1 MKINT
6 VCRLCSACCPVEV
19 KIDNGR
25 LVSVHRVKRYPDSIH
40 QVCPKAQAAAE
51 IIYSSKRLN
60 KPKMRTKEGTMQE
73 ISWETAF
80 DFVCSKMQEIKEK
93 DGAEALGWLR
103 GQASDWGGPW
113 HYVMRLMHA
122 FGSPNAIGNG
132 SVCHAGREALQTF
145 TYGDMS
151 SPDYKNSNCIIC
163 WGRNDQDT
171 NPTAY
176 EDLLYARSKGAKLVV
191 IDPVKTPLVT
201 KADIWLQIKPGT
213 DGFLAMAMMN
223 WMIKNDLFD
232 HEFVKNY
239 TVGFNCLKKA
249 VEDYSPDQVS
259 KVVEIPTDK
268 IIKAVQLYMNNQPA
282 CIAEGNGLDMHCQV
296 SQVTRALAILRAISG
311 NLDRKGGDLIPQP
324 VKIKNYQLRTSFWQ
338 TPIPISLD
346 YPLFSQY
353 SERRGIHVM
362 GVLTDAILEHKP
374 YPIKGLIIQGANP
387 IVTMANVNRA
397 KNAFKKL
404 DFLAVI
410 DPMMTQTAEFAD
422 ILLPACFSFEQTMIS
437 NNALSGNNL
446 KLQKKVIEPYGNS
459 LPDWAIIFHIA
470 QRLGL
475 KKEFPW
481 NNAEEAIDDQLQPSS
496 VTVKELNRSPE
507 GFLLEKVRYQKYL
520 QGGFKTPSK
529 KVEIESSLLKK
540 FGYPAIPEFRDYFSY
555 QRPSFYEKRD
565 DYPLIGLSGRRSN
578 HFVHSQFRH
587 IKSLREKEDI
597 PKVDINPEDAKE
609 RNIHQDDL
617 IMISTP
623 NGSIKLRARISSIIV
638 PGIIR
643 IAWGWGEY
651 REKYNLNLLTDDSLK
666 DPITS
671 TTSNRVFMCQIKKIN
686 NNDLLK

>member
-6 VCRLCSACCPVEV
+6 ICRLCSACCPVEV
-19 KIDNGR
+19 SIENGR
-25 LVSVHRVKRYPDSIH
+25 LVSVQRVKRYPDSIH

-60 KPKMRTKEGTMQE
+60 KPKMRTKEGTLQD

-80 DFVCSKMQEIKEK
+80 DFICFKMKEIKENY
-93 DGAEALGWLR
+93 GAEALGWLR

-113 HYVMRLMHA
+113 QYVMRLMHA

-151 SPDYKNSNCIIC
+151 SPDYKNSKCIIC

-191 IDPVKTPLVT
+191 IDPVKTPLAT

-223 WMIKNDLFD
+223 WIIKNDLFD

-239 TVGFNCLKKA
+239 TVGFNFLKKE
-249 VEDYSPDQVS
+249 VEDYSPEKIS
-259 KVVEIPTDK
+259 KVVQIPTDK
-268 IIKAVQLYMNNQPA
+268 MIKAVKLYTNNRPA
-282 CIAEGNGLDMHCQV
+282 CIGEGNGLDMHCQV

-311 NLDRKGGDLIPQP
+311 NLDRRGGDLIPQP
-324 VKIKNYQLRTSFWQ
+324 VKIKNYQLRTSFWKEP
-338 TPIPISLD
+338 TPISIE

-353 SERRGIHVM
+353 SEKRGIHAM
-362 GVLTDAILEHKP
+362 GVLTDAILEEKP

-387 IVTMANVNRA
+387 IVTMANVNRV
-397 KNAFKKL
+397 KKAFRKL
-404 DFLAVI
+404 NFLAVI

-422 ILLPACFSFEQTMIS
+422 IILPASFSFEQTMIS

-446 KLQKKVIEPYGNS
+446 RLQKKVIEPWEKS
-459 LPDWAIIFHIA
+459 LPDWEIIFRIA
-470 QRLGL
+470 QRLGFE
-475 KKEFPW
+475 KEFPW
-481 NNAEEAIDDQLQPSS
+481 KSVEEAIDDQLQPSGI
-496 VTVKELNRSPE
+496 TVKELNKSPE
-507 GFLLEKVRYQKYL
+507 GISLEKVRYQKYL
-520 QGGFKTPSK
+520 QEGFKTPSK

-540 FGYPAIPEFRDYFSY
+540 YGYPAIPEFWDSFSY
-555 QRPSFYEKRD
+555 QGPSFYEKRD
-565 DYPLIGLSGRRSN
+565 HYPLIGLSGRRSN
-578 HFVHSQFRH
+578 NFVHSQFRH
-587 IKSLREKEDI
+587 IKSLREKGSNPI
-597 PKVDINPEDAKE
+597 VDIHPQDAKE
-609 RNIHQDDL
+609 RNINQDDS
-617 IMISTP
+617 IIISTP
-623 NGSIKLRARISSIIV
+623 NGSIKIRAGISSIVV
-638 PGIIR
+638 PGTVR

-651 REKYNLNLLTDDSLK
+651 SEKYNLNLLTDDSLK

-671 TTSNRVFMCQIKKIN
+671 TTSNRVFMPDKK
-686 NNDLLK
+686 D

>member
-1 MKINT
+1 FWKEPT
-6 VCRLCSACCPVEV
+6 PV
-19 KIDNGR
+19 
-25 LVSVHRVKRYPDSIH
+25 SI
-40 QVCPKAQAAAE
+40 E
-51 IIYSSKRLN
+51 
-60 KPKMRTKEGTMQE
+60 
-73 ISWETAF
+73 
-80 DFVCSKMQEIKEK
+80 
-93 DGAEALGWLR
+93 
-103 GQASDWGGPW
+103 
-113 HYVMRLMHA
+113 
-122 FGSPNAIGNG
+122 
-132 SVCHAGREALQTF
+132 
-145 TYGDMS
+145 
-151 SPDYKNSNCIIC
+151 
-163 WGRNDQDT
+163 
-171 NPTAY
+171 
-176 EDLLYARSKGAKLVV
+176 
-191 IDPVKTPLVT
+191 
-201 KADIWLQIKPGT
+201 
-213 DGFLAMAMMN
+213 
-223 WMIKNDLFD
+223 
-232 HEFVKNY
+232 
-239 TVGFNCLKKA
+239 
-249 VEDYSPDQVS
+249 
-259 KVVEIPTDK
+259 
-268 IIKAVQLYMNNQPA
+268 
-282 CIAEGNGLDMHCQV
+282 
-296 SQVTRALAILRAISG
+296 
-311 NLDRKGGDLIPQP
+311 
-324 VKIKNYQLRTSFWQ
+324 
-338 TPIPISLD
+338 

-353 SERRGIHVM
+353 SEKRGIHAM

-374 YPIKGLIIQGANP
+374 YPIKGLIVQGANP
-387 IVTMANVNRA
+387 IVTMANVNRV
-397 KNAFKKL
+397 KKAFKKL

-422 ILLPACFSFEQTMIS
+422 LVLPASFSFEQTMIS
-437 NNALSGNNL
+437 NNALSGNNVR
-446 KLQKKVIEPYGNS
+446 LQKKVIEPWGDS
-459 LPDWAIIFHIA
+459 LPDWEIVFQIA
-470 QRLGL
+470 RRLGFE
-475 KKEFPW
+475 KEFPW
-481 NNAEEAIDDQLQPSS
+481 KNVEEAIDDQLQPSS

-617 IMISTP
+617 IVISTP

>member
-6 VCRLCSACCPVEV
+6 ICRLCSACCPVEAS
-19 KIDNGR
+19 IENGR
-25 LVSVHRVKRYPDSIH
+25 LVSVQRVKRYPDSIH

-60 KPKMRTKEGTMQE
+60 KPKMRTKEGTLQD

-80 DFVCSKMQEIKEK
+80 DFICFKMKEIKENY
-93 DGAEALGWLR
+93 GAEALGWLR

-113 HYVMRLMHA
+113 QYVMRLMHA

-151 SPDYKNSNCIIC
+151 SPDYKNSKCIIC

-191 IDPVKTPLVT
+191 IDPVKTPLAT

-223 WMIKNDLFD
+223 WIIKNDLFD

-239 TVGFNCLKKA
+239 TVGFNYLKKA
-249 VEDYSPDQVS
+249 VEDYSPEHVS
-259 KVVEIPTDK
+259 KVVQIPTDK
-268 IIKAVQLYMNNQPA
+268 MIKAVKLYTNNRPA
-282 CIAEGNGLDMHCQV
+282 CIGEGNGLDMHCQV

-311 NLDRKGGDLIPQP
+311 NLDRRGGDLIPQP
-324 VKIKNYQLRTSFWQ
+324 VKIKNYQLRTSFWKEP
-338 TPIPISLD
+338 TPISIE

-353 SERRGIHVM
+353 SEKRGIHAM
-362 GVLTDAILEHKP
+362 GVLTDAILEEKP

-387 IVTMANVNRA
+387 IVTMANVNRV
-397 KNAFKKL
+397 KKAFRKL
-404 DFLAVI
+404 NFLAVI

-422 ILLPACFSFEQTMIS
+422 IILPASFSFEQTMIS

-446 KLQKKVIEPYGNS
+446 RLQKKVIEPWEKS
-459 LPDWAIIFHIA
+459 LPDWEIIFRIA
-470 QRLGL
+470 QRLGFE
-475 KKEFPW
+475 KEFPW
-481 NNAEEAIDDQLQPSS
+481 KSVEEAIDDQLQPSGI
-496 VTVKELNRSPE
+496 TVKELNKSPE
-507 GFLLEKVRYQKYL
+507 GISLEKVRYQKYL
-520 QGGFKTPSK
+520 QEGFKTPSK

-540 FGYPAIPEFRDYFSY
+540 YGYPAIPEFWDSFSY
-555 QRPSFYEKRD
+555 QGPSFYEKRD
-565 DYPLIGLSGRRSN
+565 HYPLIGLSGRRSN
-578 HFVHSQFRH
+578 NFVHSQFRH
-587 IKSLREKEDI
+587 IKSLREKGSNPI
-597 PKVDINPEDAKE
+597 VDIHPQDAKE
-609 RNIHQDDL
+609 RNINQDDS
-617 IMISTP
+617 IIISTP
-623 NGSIKLRARISSIIV
+623 NGSIKIRAGISSIVV
-638 PGIIR
+638 PGTVR

-651 REKYNLNLLTDDSLK
+651 SEKYNLNLLTDDSLK

-686 NNDLLK
+686 NNEL

>member
-6 VCRLCSACCPVEV
+6 ICRLCSACCPVEV
-19 KIDNGR
+19 SIEKGK
-25 LVSVHRVKRYPDSIH
+25 LVSVQRVKRYPDSIH

-60 KPKMRTKEGTMQE
+60 KPKMRTKEGALQE
-73 ISWETAF
+73 VSWDIAL
-80 DFVCSKMQEIKEK
+80 DFLCSKMKEIKENY
-93 DGAEALGWLR
+93 GAEALAWLR

-151 SPDYKNSNCIIC
+151 SPDYKNSKCIIC

-191 IDPVKTPLVT
+191 IDPVKTPLAT

-239 TVGFNCLKKA
+239 TVGFNFLKKA
-249 VEDYSPDQVS
+249 VEDYSLEQIS
-259 KVVEIPTDK
+259 KVVQIPIDK
-268 IIKAVQLYMNNQPA
+268 MIKAVKLYTNNQPA

-311 NLDRKGGDLIPQP
+311 NLDRRGGDLIPQP
-324 VKIKNYQLRTSFWQ
+324 VKIKNYQLRTSFWKEP
-338 TPIPISLD
+338 TPISIE

-353 SERRGIHVM
+353 SEKRGIHAM
-362 GVLTDAILEHKP
+362 GVLIDAILEEKP

-387 IVTMANVNRA
+387 IVTMANVNRV
-397 KNAFKKL
+397 KKAFNKL
-404 DFLAVI
+404 KFLAVI

-422 ILLPACFSFEQTMIS
+422 ILLPASFSFEQTMIS
-437 NNALSGNNL
+437 NSALSSNHL
-446 KLQKKVIEPYGNS
+446 KLQKKAIKPYGNS
-459 LPDWAIIFHIA
+459 LPDWEIIFRVA
-470 QRLGL
+470 QRLGYE
-475 KKEFPW
+475 KEFPW
-481 NNAEEAIDDQLQPSS
+481 KNAEEAIDDQLQPSGI
-496 VTVKELNRSPE
+496 TVKELSKSPE
-507 GFLLEKVRYQKYL
+507 GISLEKFRYQKYL
-520 QGGFKTPSK
+520 QEGFRTPSK
-529 KVEIESSLLKK
+529 KVEIKSSLLKK
-540 FGYPAIPEFRDYFSY
+540 YGYPAIPDFWDHFYY

-578 HFVHSQFRH
+578 YFVHSQFRH
-587 IKSLREKEDI
+587 IKSLREKESNAI
-597 PKVDINPEDAKE
+597 VDIHPQDAKE
-609 RNIHQDDL
+609 RNINQADL

-623 NGSIKLRARISSIIV
+623 NGSIKIRARISSVVV
-638 PGIIR
+638 PGIVR

-651 REKYNLNLLTDDSLK
+651 SEKYNLNLLTDDSLK

-671 TTSNRVFMCQIKKIN
+671 TTSNRAFMCQIKKEE
-686 NNDLLK
+686 